1 MNNRQTAI
9 YAMVRR
15 LVAFIKANLAAFAS
29 FPLINS
35 LLTSLENALTQIDA
49 LKEIQGTTIT
59 GIKIKK
65 DTLRANAIQKAL
77 EMISALLLYAKI
89 SGNEILADEIDY
101 TETDLSRGSDNKLEI
116 DLSVVIKN
124 TQLYLAQLAD
134 YGVTPEKAAAFKE
147 AFDAF
152 KATIGSPKDGA
163 IARKQATEQRDV
175 VYEDLMKTVGKID
188 LVVETLRFS
197 NPPLYAS
204 YTDNRRIDT
213 HSGSLTVKVK
223 VIDQLTGTGVEN
235 VKVSFMLDGV
245 VKFEK
250 TTAAGGGL
258 SIKSLGEGNYT
269 VTFSK
274 IGYATQTLNVS
285 ITGDALNT
293 IDVTLVKLNS

>member
-1 MNNRQTAI
+1 
-9 YAMVRR
+9 
-15 LVAFIKANLAAFAS
+15 
-29 FPLINS
+29 
-35 LLTSLENALTQIDA
+35 
-49 LKEIQGTTIT
+49 
-59 GIKIKK
+59 
-65 DTLRANAIQKAL
+65 
-77 EMISALLLYAKI
+77 
-89 SGNEILADEIDY
+89 
-101 TETDLSRGSDNKLEI
+101 
-116 DLSVVIKN
+116 
-124 TQLYLAQLAD
+124 
-134 YGVTPEKAAAFKE
+134 
-147 AFDAF
+147 
-152 KATIGSPKDGA
+152 
-163 IARKQATEQRDV
+163 
-175 VYEDLMKTVGKID
+175 MKTVGKID

-245 VKFEK
+245 LKLEK

-285 ITGDALNT
+285 ITSDALNT
-293 IDVTLVKLNS
+293 IDVMMVKQVNN